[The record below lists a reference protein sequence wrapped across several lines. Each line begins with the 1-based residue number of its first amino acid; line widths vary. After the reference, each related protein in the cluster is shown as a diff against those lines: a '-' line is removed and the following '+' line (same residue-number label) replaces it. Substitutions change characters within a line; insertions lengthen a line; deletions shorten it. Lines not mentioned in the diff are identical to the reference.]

1 MHCGLSMM
9 IDLWPAPT
17 GRLAPVISIHEDAM
31 LSLDSVKKTFFAGT
45 LDERCALRDVT
56 LNLNEGDFCCVIGSN
71 GAGKSTLLNAIA
83 GKIIPDSGRIQI
95 DRHDVTHMPVH
106 RRSRQVAR
114 VFQDPM
120 LGTAPDMTVAENLL
134 LADLRPRRARF
145 VPGLSRARRRHYQD
159 ILSVLGLGLENRLN
173 ARVSLLSGGQ
183 RQALALLMAV
193 MADPRVL
200 LLDEHTAALDPRTAA
215 LVLDITVRTIA
226 DKRLTALMVTHD
238 MEMALRCGNKLIM
251 MEGGRVIYETEGE
264 EKRRQSVKDLIDRFH
279 LKDDKIL
286 LAS

>member
-1 MHCGLSMM
+1 MSMM
-9 IDLWPAPT
+9 IDLWPAPA
-17 GRLAPVISIHEDAM
+17 GGQRLAPVINLREDAM
-31 LSLDSVKKTFFAGT
+31 LKLESVGKTFFAGT
-45 LDERCALRDVT
+45 LDERCALRSLT

-83 GKIIPDSGRIQI
+83 GKIIPDSGRIEI
-95 DRHDVTHMPVH
+95 DRRDVTQMPVH

-120 LGTAPDMTVAENLL
+120 LGTAPDMTIAENLL
-134 LADLRPRRARF
+134 LADLRPRRARL
-145 VPGLSRARRRHYQD
+145 VPGLTRSRRAHYRE
-159 ILSVLGLGLENRLN
+159 ILSALGLGLESRLD

-193 MADPRVL
+193 MAEPRVL
-200 LLDEHTAALDPRTAA
+200 LLDEHTAALDPRTAS
-215 LVLDITVRTIA
+215 LVLDITIRTIGE
-226 DKRLTALMVTHD
+226 KRLTALMVTHD
-238 MEMALRCGNKLIM
+238 MEMAIRCGNKLIM

-264 EKRRQSVKDLIDRFH
+264 EKRRHGVKDLIDRFH
-279 LKDDKIL
+279 VKDDKIL